1 MKVTTAESCAVY
13 HGKVGSQLISIGGRI
28 YVLGSHISH
37 ISQIPPLPTCLPRPS
52 SLKHQLYRHW
62 RALAGTELWGIHGPN
77 RAETQPNRVLQSVQA
92 AS

>member
-37 ISQIPPLPTCLPRPS
+37 ISQIPHSPLVSPA
-52 SLKHQLYRHW
+52 Q
-62 RALAGTELWGIHGPN
+62 AL
-77 RAETQPNRVLQSVQA
+77 
-92 AS
+92 